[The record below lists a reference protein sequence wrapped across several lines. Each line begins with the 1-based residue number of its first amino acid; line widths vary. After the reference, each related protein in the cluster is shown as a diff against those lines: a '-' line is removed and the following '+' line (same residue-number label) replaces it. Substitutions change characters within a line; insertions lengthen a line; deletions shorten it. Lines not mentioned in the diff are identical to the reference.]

1 MFVFNIYYS
10 TYCIDLFEMIQSV
23 NIREISLESNT
34 LKS

>member
-1 MFVFNIYYS
+1 MFAFNIYYS

-23 NIREISLESNT
+23 NIREIFLKALT